1 MAKFENMTLSYTQ
14 IASIPFKTRKSASG
28 SLLDALSRD
37 LTPGQ
42 RVALFPS
49 YVNQVYA
56 SGGVKDGE
64 SVTPPVGGGGS
75 SDVPPTV
82 EKAGPPRPGK
92 GLTTT
97 REIIPGGLIFGP
109 DGKPVRVPD
118 QQKLA
123 ANAAGFTPRER
134 AVLDMIS
141 RREGSPNPD
150 IIFGDVGGKPGSG
163 KYSRALGLDKKPLS
177 KMTVAEV
184 FEIMPKLRAMTKADG
199 YGKLGD
205 GSIVGTSAVGSGQ
218 MIEGTLRANLKAL
231 GIKPED
237 YDKTLFDGTLQD
249 KLTLSNFRTSI
260 GDPNDDPSK
269 WNKTQLGNQYESFN
283 VNRGFSPLS
292 TTEMETVR
300 QASPDMPIG
309 PDDEFSRLPNVYDIP
324 EAEIEATAT
333 AEPIKTRGAISYDEL
348 RSEFPDIIDEDSD
361 IWDKLDPTL
370 KDNKSMI
377 VDVNGRKVGRETLIA
392 ADAAAKVLR
401 KNGLTPRI
409 VSGGDE
415 HSKNHGEGTS
425 VNRSIDVQAYDAKG
439 GRVHLGQVDP
449 QIRKDMLTASQLS
462 VKGENFRIGIPTD
475 NSNTGM
481 HIQSDPDFEPAI
493 WGYSEGQSYSR
504 ETLKNRNPEYINLWE
519 RNNEL
524 SIEDRE
530 EKLASL
536 IGPTVGAEEP
546 APVAETATSEPV
558 VTASS
563 TPLEYTDQGKPI
575 DPDTGYLLSEDDP
588 RYPKTA
594 KTIPKPT
601 ETATANPQPQ
611 RISLREGM
619 GGYSAAAGGAEI
631 TDPSMIISED
641 GKKVTRVAETGPEKL
656 SVMPRHKSSDVFQ
669 ENQILMQ
676 EARQEQAREEAA
688 KPDIATVKSSQQ
700 MSDFGRSKD
709 TGQSIAIS
717 TVMPRIT
724 PSANKAFAD
733 AKMVGRFNKAGIDG
747 DMGIVYI
754 DRGYA

>member
-1 MAKFENMTLSYTQ
+1 MAKFENMTLSYNQ

-64 SVTPPVGGGGS
+64 SVTPPEGGGGS

-97 REIIPGGLIFGP
+97 REIIPGGMIP
-109 DGKPVRVPD
+109 DPVTGKPMRVSD
-118 QQKLA
+118 QRVVSNTKTKALLNLISKAEGTTSYDTQFGYQDVARQKA
-123 ANAAGFTPRER
+123 
-134 AVLDMIS
+134 
-141 RREGSPNPD
+141 
-150 IIFGDVGGKPGSG
+150 GGKPLTQMTIDEVRQLMANTPENKRAMG
-163 KYSRALGLDKKPLS
+163 KYQFVPGTFNDVVKQMGLNGD
-177 KMTVAEV
+177 
-184 FEIMPKLRAMTKADG
+184 EIF
-199 YGKLGD
+199 
-205 GSIVGTSAVGSGQ
+205 S
-218 MIEGTLRANLKAL
+218 
-231 GIKPED
+231 PEM
-237 YDKTLFDGTLQD
+237 QD
-249 KLTLSNFRTSI
+249 KMIIHRLNTTRGMDRWMAGNLSDEEFMHRLAQEFASL
-260 GDPNDDPSK
+260 PSPK
-269 WNKTQLGNQYESFN
+269 NNGNSLYGGVGLNKST
-283 VNRGFSPLS
+283 PLIS
-292 TTEMETVR
+292 LDELSSNLSQIKTMPDEDVVTT
-300 QASPDMPIG
+300 
-309 PDDEFSRLPNVYDIP
+309 SRLENVYDLPP
-324 EAEIEATAT
+324 EATTAT

-348 RSEFPDIIDEDSD
+348 RSEFPDIIDENSD

-370 KDNKSMI
+370 KDNRSMI

-524 SIEDRE
+524 SIKDRE

-536 IGPTVGAEEP
+536 IGPTIGAEEP
-546 APVAETATSEPV
+546 AAVAAET
-558 VTASS
+558 S
-563 TPLEYTDQGKPI
+563 TPLEDTDQGKPI
-575 DPDTGYLLSEDDP
+575 DPDTGYLLPKDDP
-588 RYPKTA
+588 KYPKTE
-594 KTIPKPT
+594 TTPQPT
-601 ETATANPQPQ
+601 ETATATPQPP
-611 RISLREGM
+611 RISDIPGK

-676 EARQEQAREEAA
+676 EARQEQVREEAA
-688 KPDIATVKSSQQ
+688 KPDIATIKSSQP
-700 MSDFGRSKD
+700 MSDFGRTKES
-709 TGQSIAIS
+709 GQSIAIS
-717 TVMPRIT
+717 TVMPKIT